1 MQGAH
6 KNAFFLIFNQ
16 MLKKTLF
23 HIFFGFYWKYF
34 FNKLMNGKIKFYSKN
49 KKIFY
54 FSILGNISK
63 ILILTTIWNDSLA

>member
-1 MQGAH
+1 M
-6 KNAFFLIFNQ
+6 FFLIFDQ
-16 MLKKTLF
+16 MLKKKLF

-34 FNKLMNGKIKFYSKN
+34 FDKLMTGKINFIV

-54 FSILGNISK
+54 FSILANISK